1 MALQYKIDVT
11 EALKEKG
18 YTSYRIRKDK
28 IIGERQMAQIR
39 HGEIVSNAILDKL
52 CFLLQC
58 QPGDIIKYVDDDFLS
73 EKN

>member
-1 MALQYKIDVT
+1 MALQYKIDII

-18 YTSYRIRKDK
+18 FTSYKIRKDK

-52 CFLLQC
+52 CFLLHC
-58 QPGDIIKYVDDDFLS
+58 QPGDIIKYVDDNFS
-73 EKN
+73 E

>member
-39 HGEIVSNAILDKL
+39 HGEVVSNAILDKL